1 MSRRRRS
8 PSGITK
14 QPRPKAAPRDDRL
27 TAAPPA
33 PPASGER
40 ERPEGANRE
49 LQRPEV
55 PPRLWALA
63 LLAAVLLAFG
73 GWVVYQ
79 MWADQP
85 AFTGTKT
92 PALPREL
99 TEEEL
104 LCDRFARLHN
114 AGDPAAAALLGR
126 VPAVPGAPVTS
137 EEVNRLQ
144 ADYFLREPVDIRQVG
159 PERGSR
165 GRFVFVTKGNVAA
178 PTLPERTPTGVERN
192 QRTMSNPD
200 VVVEVRDGKIYGVR
214 AELHMGP

>member
-8 PSGITK
+8 PSGITR
-14 QPRPKAAPRDDRL
+14 QPRPKAPPGDDRL
-27 TAAPPA
+27 TATPPA
-33 PPASGER
+33 PPASRER
-40 ERPEGANRE
+40 ERPEEASR
-49 LQRPEV
+49 V
-55 PPRLWALA
+55 PPRFRALA

-85 AFTGTKT
+85 AFTGGGK
-92 PALPREL
+92 PPPREL

-126 VPAVPGAPVTS
+126 VPAVPDAPVTS
-137 EEVNRLQ
+137 QEVNRLQ
-144 ADYFLREPVDIRQVG
+144 ADYFLREPIEIRQVG

-178 PTLPERTPTGVERN
+178 PTLPEQTPTGVERS

-214 AELHMGP
+214 AELHVGP